1 MLINR
6 GPTSLSVQICD
17 SDWTVPQVFLKMLL
31 KISINRCGSSSF
43 CLRSFFVIIT
53 PNCRQ
58 MSIFS
63 RILCFVVQC
72 LKLPG
77 NYLCHHTY
85 CMAFHT
91 VSLWIPPHNLTQSHT
106 HTHAHAGLSLLSFS
120 PLTQPFSIRGQG
132 SAQAY
137 IVRAGRTWGVNTE
150 VLWWSCDQFFPA
162 NESWTDKYIV
172 FKEQGKFL
180 HGCQVEERKQ
190 GELYLWEI
198 ISINW

>member
-1 MLINR
+1 MLELNHSVGYPKMLINR

-106 HTHAHAGLSLLSFS
+106 HTHTHTQDWVFS
-120 PLTQPFSIRGQG
+120 VSPRSPNHSASGVRG
-132 SAQAY
+132 
-137 IVRAGRTWGVNTE
+137 RPRPT
-150 VLWWSCDQFFPA
+150 L
-162 NESWTDKYIV
+162 
-172 FKEQGKFL
+172 
-180 HGCQVEERKQ
+180 
-190 GELYLWEI
+190 
-198 ISINW
+198 